1 MKKISPKLILALQL
15 VVMLYTLS
23 SVAAKMASGQAFLSL
38 PFIVYYGVEIL
49 ILGFYAIAWQQII
62 KRCDLSVAYANR
74 SMAILWSLVW
84 TVIFFH
90 ESLTV
95 KNIIVPRL
103 TFLLQLQISSV
114 SSPVCFDALKNQV
127 ALLPFSAPHRT
138 VSLLL
143 PAHGIPDPS
152 HSGPSR
158 HPG

>member
-74 SMAILWSLVW
+74 SMSILWSLVW

-90 ESLTV
+90 EALTV
-95 KNIIVPRL
+95 KNIIGVL
-103 TFLLQLQISSV
+103 IVFAGTMIVNS
-114 SSPVCFDALKNQV
+114 D
-127 ALLPFSAPHRT
+127 
-138 VSLLL
+138 
-143 PAHGIPDPS
+143 GE
-152 HSGPSR
+152 
-158 HPG
+158 

>member
-90 ESLTV
+90 EALTV
-95 KNIIVPRL
+95 KNIIGVL
-103 TFLLQLQISSV
+103 I
-114 SSPVCFDALKNQV
+114 VCAGTMIVNSD
-127 ALLPFSAPHRT
+127 
-138 VSLLL
+138 
-143 PAHGIPDPS
+143 GE
-152 HSGPSR
+152 
-158 HPG
+158 

>member
-1 MKKISPKLILALQL
+1 MKKISPKLILALKL

-95 KNIIVPRL
+95 KNIIGVL
-103 TFLLQLQISSV
+103 IVFAGTMIVNS
-114 SSPVCFDALKNQV
+114 D
-127 ALLPFSAPHRT
+127 
-138 VSLLL
+138 
-143 PAHGIPDPS
+143 GE
-152 HSGPSR
+152 
-158 HPG
+158 

>member
-23 SVAAKMASGQAFLSL
+23 SVAAKMASGQSFLSF
-38 PFIVYYGVEIL
+38 PFLIYYGVEIL

-95 KNIIVPRL
+95 KNIIGVL
-103 TFLLQLQISSV
+103 IVFAGTMIVNS
-114 SSPVCFDALKNQV
+114 D
-127 ALLPFSAPHRT
+127 
-138 VSLLL
+138 
-143 PAHGIPDPS
+143 GE
-152 HSGPSR
+152 
-158 HPG
+158 

>member
-49 ILGFYAIAWQQII
+49 ILGFYAIAWQQLI

-74 SMAILWSLVW
+74 PMAILWSLVW

-90 ESLTV
+90 EALTV
-95 KNIIVPRL
+95 KNIIGVL
-103 TFLLQLQISSV
+103 IVFAGTMIVNS
-114 SSPVCFDALKNQV
+114 D
-127 ALLPFSAPHRT
+127 
-138 VSLLL
+138 
-143 PAHGIPDPS
+143 GE
-152 HSGPSR
+152 
-158 HPG
+158 

>member
-23 SVAAKMASGQAFLSL
+23 SVAAKMASGQSVLSL
-38 PFIVYYGVEIL
+38 PFLIYYGVEIL

-95 KNIIVPRL
+95 KNIIGVL
-103 TFLLQLQISSV
+103 IVFAGTMIVNS
-114 SSPVCFDALKNQV
+114 D
-127 ALLPFSAPHRT
+127 
-138 VSLLL
+138 
-143 PAHGIPDPS
+143 GE
-152 HSGPSR
+152 
-158 HPG
+158 

>member
-23 SVAAKMASGQAFLSL
+23 SVAAKMASGQSFLSL
-38 PFIVYYGVEIL
+38 PFLIYYGVEIL

-62 KRCDLSVAYANR
+62 KRCDLSVAYR

-95 KNIIVPRL
+95 KNIIGVL
-103 TFLLQLQISSV
+103 IVFAGTMIVNS
-114 SSPVCFDALKNQV
+114 D
-127 ALLPFSAPHRT
+127 
-138 VSLLL
+138 
-143 PAHGIPDPS
+143 GE
-152 HSGPSR
+152 
-158 HPG
+158 

>member
-23 SVAAKMASGQAFLSL
+23 SVVAKMASGQAFLSL

-90 ESLTV
+90 EALTV
-95 KNIIVPRL
+95 KNIIGVL
-103 TFLLQLQISSV
+103 IVFAGTMIVNS
-114 SSPVCFDALKNQV
+114 D
-127 ALLPFSAPHRT
+127 
-138 VSLLL
+138 
-143 PAHGIPDPS
+143 GE
-152 HSGPSR
+152 
-158 HPG
+158 

>member
-38 PFIVYYGVEIL
+38 PYIVYYGVEIL

-90 ESLTV
+90 EALTV
-95 KNIIVPRL
+95 KNIIGVL
-103 TFLLQLQISSV
+103 IVFAGTMIVNS
-114 SSPVCFDALKNQV
+114 D
-127 ALLPFSAPHRT
+127 
-138 VSLLL
+138 
-143 PAHGIPDPS
+143 GE
-152 HSGPSR
+152 
-158 HPG
+158 

>member
-23 SVAAKMASGQAFLSL
+23 SVAAKLASGQAVLSL

-49 ILGFYAIAWQQII
+49 ILGIYAIAWQQII

-90 ESLTV
+90 EALTV
-95 KNIIVPRL
+95 KNIIGVL
-103 TFLLQLQISSV
+103 IVFAGTMIVNS
-114 SSPVCFDALKNQV
+114 D
-127 ALLPFSAPHRT
+127 
-138 VSLLL
+138 
-143 PAHGIPDPS
+143 GE
-152 HSGPSR
+152 
-158 HPG
+158 

>member
-23 SVAAKMASGQAFLSL
+23 SVAAKMASGQSFLSL
-38 PFIVYYGVEIL
+38 TFLIYYGVEIL

-95 KNIIVPRL
+95 KNIIGVL
-103 TFLLQLQISSV
+103 IVFAGTMIVNS
-114 SSPVCFDALKNQV
+114 D
-127 ALLPFSAPHRT
+127 
-138 VSLLL
+138 
-143 PAHGIPDPS
+143 GE
-152 HSGPSR
+152 
-158 HPG
+158 

>member
-62 KRCDLSVAYANR
+62 KRCDLSVAYANH

-90 ESLTV
+90 EALTV
-95 KNIIVPRL
+95 KNIIGVL
-103 TFLLQLQISSV
+103 IVFAGTMIVNS
-114 SSPVCFDALKNQV
+114 D
-127 ALLPFSAPHRT
+127 
-138 VSLLL
+138 
-143 PAHGIPDPS
+143 GE
-152 HSGPSR
+152 
-158 HPG
+158 

>member
-1 MKKISPKLILALQL
+1 MKKISPKLSLALQL

-90 ESLTV
+90 EALTV
-95 KNIIVPRL
+95 KNIIGVL
-103 TFLLQLQISSV
+103 IVFAGTMIVNS
-114 SSPVCFDALKNQV
+114 D
-127 ALLPFSAPHRT
+127 
-138 VSLLL
+138 
-143 PAHGIPDPS
+143 GE
-152 HSGPSR
+152 
-158 HPG
+158 

>member
-49 ILGFYAIAWQQII
+49 ILSFYAIAWQQII

-90 ESLTV
+90 EALTV
-95 KNIIVPRL
+95 KNIIGVL
-103 TFLLQLQISSV
+103 IVFAGTMIVNS
-114 SSPVCFDALKNQV
+114 D
-127 ALLPFSAPHRT
+127 
-138 VSLLL
+138 
-143 PAHGIPDPS
+143 GE
-152 HSGPSR
+152 
-158 HPG
+158 

>member
-23 SVAAKMASGQAFLSL
+23 SVAAKLASGQAALSL
-38 PFIVYYGVEIL
+38 PFFIYYGVEIL
-49 ILGFYAIAWQQII
+49 ILGIYAIAWQQII

-95 KNIIVPRL
+95 KNIIGVL
-103 TFLLQLQISSV
+103 IVFAGTMIVNS
-114 SSPVCFDALKNQV
+114 D
-127 ALLPFSAPHRT
+127 
-138 VSLLL
+138 
-143 PAHGIPDPS
+143 GE
-152 HSGPSR
+152 
-158 HPG
+158 